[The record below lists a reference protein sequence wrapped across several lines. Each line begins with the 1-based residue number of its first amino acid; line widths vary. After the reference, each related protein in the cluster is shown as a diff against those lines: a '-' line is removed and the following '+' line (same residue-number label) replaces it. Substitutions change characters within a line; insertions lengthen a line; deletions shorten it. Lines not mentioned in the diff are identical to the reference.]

1 MISGEKM
8 EVQILELLKKEKRP
22 LSVHE
27 MEQGLN
33 LSSVDDLKE
42 LLKVLNQMEID
53 IKIYRTK
60 RDSYMLFED
69 SNSRVGVLSVTSK
82 GIGYVMMANGEE
94 IKILE
99 DKLNGALHKD
109 KVIVNIIDKHSL
121 PVLGEVVRIVER
133 GIKQLVGSIYYK
145 DGNIFVKPDETRLIR
160 SIRIDVNHHNNLVDG
175 HKVVVKLLTPTKE
188 SEYRGEIIKVIGHI
202 NDPGVDIL
210 SIMEKYNIADE
221 FPEAVLDDVAKVSE
235 TVSEEEIKARIQ
247 DPKHDLRG
255 EVIFTI
261 DGSDTKDIDDAI
273 SIKKLESGNYQLGV
287 HIADVSYYVKEDS
300 NLDKEAAT
308 RGTSVYLADRVTPML
323 PHELSNGI
331 CSLNPN
337 VDRLAISCIMEIDQ
351 NGNVCDYDIFESII
365 HSRIQMTYEK
375 VNLIIEKNTVS
386 EGYEEY
392 AVKIRL
398 MHELAQI
405 LRKNKENRGYID
417 FNIDE
422 AKIVVNEKGEAVDIK
437 VRERGEGEKLIE
449 DFMIA
454 ANETVATHFFHMD
467 YPLVYRIHGEPS
479 EEKIQSFLRLVN
491 ILGYKVTANIKKLT
505 PKVIQSLLNQLL
517 DKKEFY
523 ILSSQML
530 CSMQKAVY
538 DTNNIGHFGL
548 ASKIYCH
555 FTSPIRR
562 YPDLTVHRSIRKCL
576 IGNDISLDNIKV
588 WEAKLPMLAQHSSE
602 RERAAI
608 ECEREVTDM
617 KMAEYMQNH
626 IGEEF
631 QGLITGVMSFGFF
644 VQLPNMVEGLVRVD
658 DLDDDFYSYDESTF
672 SLIGNKNKRGYR
684 LGDSVTVIVK
694 AASKESHNIDFVVK
708 K

>member
-1 MISGEKM
+1 M

-22 LSVHE
+22 LTVHE
-27 MEQGLN
+27 IEHGLN
-33 LSSVDDLKE
+33 LAGVDDLQE

-53 IKIYRTK
+53 VKIYRTK

-82 GIGYVMMANGEE
+82 GIGYVMMTNGEE
-94 IKILE
+94 IKVLE

-109 KVIVNIIDKHSL
+109 KVIVNIIDKNSL

-133 GIKQLVGSIYYK
+133 GVKQLVGSVYYHN
-145 DGNIFVKPDETRLIR
+145 GNIFVKPDETRIIR
-160 SIRIDVNHHNNLVDG
+160 SIRIDVNHHKNLVDG
-175 HKVVVKLLTPTKE
+175 HKVVVKLLSPTKE

-210 SIMEKYNIADE
+210 SIMAKYNIEDV
-221 FPEAVLDDVAKVSE
+221 FPERVLEDVAKAPEIVSA
-235 TVSEEEIKARIQ
+235 EEIAERIK
-247 DPKHDLRG
+247 DPKQDLRG

-273 SIKKLESGNYQLGV
+273 SIKRLDNGNYQLGV

-300 NLDKEAAT
+300 ELDKEAAG

-331 CSLNPN
+331 CSLNPG
-337 VDRLAISCIMEIDQ
+337 VERLAMSCIMEIDDK
-351 NGNVCDYDIFESII
+351 GNICEYDIFDSII
-365 HSRIQMTYEK
+365 CSRIQMTYEK
-375 VNLIIEKNTVS
+375 VNLVIDQNIIS

-392 AVKIRL
+392 ADKLNL
-398 MHELAQI
+398 MYELAKI

-422 AKIVVNEKGEAVDIK
+422 AKIIVNEKGEAIDIK
-437 VRERGEGEKLIE
+437 VRNRGEGEKLIE

-454 ANETVATHFFHMD
+454 ANETVATHFYHME
-467 YPLVYRIHGEPS
+467 YPLIYRIHGEPS

-505 PKVIQSLLNQLL
+505 PKVIQELLNQLL

-530 CSMQKAVY
+530 CSMQKAIY
-538 DTNNIGHFGL
+538 DTKNIGHFGL

-576 IGNDISLDNIKV
+576 IGNVNLDNIKV

-602 RERAAI
+602 KERAAI

-631 QGLITGVMSFGFF
+631 KGIITGVMSFGFF

-658 DLDDDFYSYDESTF
+658 DLGDDYYSYDESTF
-672 SLIGNKNKRGYR
+672 SLIGNRNKRGYR
-684 LGDSVTVIVK
+684 LGDSVDVIVK